1 MLCWHPNL
9 DEGVDKA
16 VSLRPAEEPDGA
28 LLDDVVVD
36 PARHGDG
43 PRAAGDDHVGQEEAL
58 GQISTRKDR
67 GCHREIGENLRTK
80 LFEIKRMFQ
89 FHFVFC
95 FLHTTRVLSSSS
107 SQAYEEYGLYYSA
120 LKPLIVLYFLII

>member
-1 MLCWHPNL
+1 MHTYKTHEGAIVTKKNFSAIFKFVYVTIREKCSNL
-9 DEGVDKA
+9 DEGVDKT

-58 GQISTRKDR
+58 GQISTR
-67 GCHREIGENLRTK
+67 E
-80 LFEIKRMFQ
+80 
-89 FHFVFC
+89 
-95 FLHTTRVLSSSS
+95 
-107 SQAYEEYGLYYSA
+107 
-120 LKPLIVLYFLII
+120 

>member
-43 PRAAGDDHVGQEEAL
+43 PRAPSDYHL
-58 GQISTRKDR
+58 G
-67 GCHREIGENLRTK
+67 
-80 LFEIKRMFQ
+80 
-89 FHFVFC
+89 
-95 FLHTTRVLSSSS
+95 
-107 SQAYEEYGLYYSA
+107 
-120 LKPLIVLYFLII
+120 